1 MRPLPPVGFGDAV
14 LLQSL
19 EERIETIAD
28 ETRTAAA
35 AEVDGTITTLRAG
48 LDDNRAEIY
57 DEIARISRLRE
68 DAAGL
73 QESVVSSR
81 SMALLPLCA
90 ATVAA

>member
-48 LDDNRAEIY
+48 LDDNRA
-57 DEIARISRLRE
+57 
-68 DAAGL
+68 
-73 QESVVSSR
+73 
-81 SMALLPLCA
+81 
-90 ATVAA
+90 